1 MKSLKDDEAERLND
15 SIVNRHDTVKLNQI
29 IHKAELLLRNIGVKV
44 NAVDII
50 FEIVEQDEL
59 NRLHP
64 DMQRVVGSTCP
75 VCIEGKC
82 HKIWL
87 LENCT
92 YIFLL
97 SVVAH
102 EMGHTW
108 CRDHRIKLSNME
120 EEGFCELLAYHVL
133 STQFSKFGN
142 SWKISMMQ
150 NPDPVYGDGLRYM
163 KKQLDICGNSWMKFL
178 GLMKMCRT

>member
-1 MKSLKDDEAERLND
+1 MKSLKDDEAEKLND
-15 SIVNRHDTVKLNQI
+15 SIVNRHDTAKLNQI
-29 IHKAELLLRNIGVKV
+29 IYKAELLLRNVGVKV
-44 NAVDII
+44 NSANII

-59 NRLHP
+59 NRLRP
-64 DMQRVVGSTCP
+64 DMQSIVGLTCP
-75 VCIEGKC
+75 ISIEGKC

-87 LENCT
+87 LENCA

-97 SVVAH
+97 SIVAH

-108 CRDHRIKLSNME
+108 CRDHHINFSNME

-133 STQFSKFGN
+133 STQFSKLGN
-142 SWKISMMQ
+142 SRRISMIQ

-163 KKQLDICGNSWMKFL
+163 IKQLNICGNSWMKFL
-178 GLMKMCRT
+178 GFIKMCKI